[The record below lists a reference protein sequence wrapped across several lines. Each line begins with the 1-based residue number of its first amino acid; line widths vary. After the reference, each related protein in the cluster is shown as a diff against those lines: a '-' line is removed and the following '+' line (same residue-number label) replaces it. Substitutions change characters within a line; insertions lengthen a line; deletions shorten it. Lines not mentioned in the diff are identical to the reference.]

1 MQKIMG
7 IKELQL
13 NLKRVA
19 DAAQKG
25 ESFTIVRDSKPVF
38 TINPVIENMLE
49 RTGTLEDLLA
59 AASFKGGPKDLSQK
73 IDEIVYGNT
82 R

>member
-1 MQKIMG
+1 MNKILG

-25 ESFTIVRDSKPVF
+25 QSFTIVRDSKPVF
-38 TINPVIENMLE
+38 TIEPVKDEG
-49 RTGTLEDLLA
+49 RSGTWEEFRKA
-59 AASFKGGPKDLSQK
+59 VSFKGEKDLSQRV
-73 IDEIVYGNT
+73 DEIVYGGI
-82 R
+82 

>member
-1 MQKIMG
+1 MNNILG

-38 TINPVIENMLE
+38 RIEPIKDSG
-49 RTGTLEDLLA
+49 RTGTWEDALKAL
-59 AASFKGGPKDLSQK
+59 SFKGGDKDLSQR
-73 IDEIVYGNT
+73 IDEIVYGT
-82 R
+82 GTD

>member
-1 MQKIMG
+1 MTNTILG

-25 ESFTIVRDSKPVF
+25 ASFTIVRDSKPVF
-38 TINPVIENMLE
+38 RILPIEE
-49 RTGTLEDLLA
+49 RSGTFEDLLKQI
-59 AASFKGGPKDLSQK
+59 SFKGGDPNLSQK
-73 IDEIVYGNT
+73 IDEIVYGGKIH
-82 R
+82 

>member
-1 MQKIMG
+1 MNILG

-19 DAAQKG
+19 DAAQRG

-38 TINPVIENMLE
+38 RIEPITTNA
-49 RTGTLEDLLA
+49 RVGTL
-59 AASFKGGPKDLSQK
+59 ASARARLRFKGGKNLSRE
-73 IDEIVYGNT
+73 IDKVVYGADAA
-82 R
+82 

>member
-1 MQKIMG
+1 MTENILG

-19 DAAQKG
+19 DAAVQG
-25 ESFTIVRDSKPVF
+25 ASFTVVRDSKPVF
-38 TINPVIENMLE
+38 RIEPITGTS
-49 RTGTLEDLLA
+49 RTGTVEDFLQEGTFSGDKNLSQRIDDLL
-59 AASFKGGPKDLSQK
+59 
-73 IDEIVYGNT
+73 YGNT

>member
-1 MQKIMG
+1 MTPNIMG

-19 DAAQKG
+19 DAAEKG
-25 ESFTIVRDSKPVF
+25 ASFTIVRGSKPVF
-38 TINPVIENMLE
+38 RIEPVTKPT
-49 RTGTLEDLLA
+49 RTGTFEDLLNDI
-59 AASFKGGPKDLSQK
+59 SFKGNPDLSQRV
-73 IDEIVYGNT
+73 DEIVYGGNT

>member
-1 MQKIMG
+1 MNNILG

-38 TINPVIENMLE
+38 RIEPIVE
-49 RTGTLEDLLA
+49 AKRTGTLEDALKKL
-59 AASFKGGPKDLSQK
+59 SFKGGGKDLSSL
-73 IDEIVYGNT
+73 IDEILYA
-82 R
+82 

>member
-1 MQKIMG
+1 MNKILG

-38 TINPVIENMLE
+38 TIQPIKDEG
-49 RTGTLEDLLA
+49 RTGTWEDFRKA
-59 AASFKGGPKDLSQK
+59 VSFKGGKDLSQN
-73 IDEIVYGNT
+73 IDEILYGSN
-82 R
+82 